1 MSKMTKINWS
11 TVLKIIV
18 AVASV
23 ILDNRKVIRSAELFL
38 LPVVR
43 EQAKKQLG

>member
-18 AVASV
+18 AVASA
-23 ILDNRKVIRSAELFL
+23 IFGT
-38 LPVVR
+38 
-43 EQAKKQLG
+43 LGVQGMVG

>member
-18 AVASV
+18 AVAPA
-23 ILDNRKVIRSAELFL
+23 ILGT
-38 LPVVR
+38 
-43 EQAKKQLG
+43 LGVQGMVG

>member
-18 AVASV
+18 AVVSA
-23 ILDNRKVIRSAELFL
+23 ILGT
-38 LPVVR
+38 
-43 EQAKKQLG
+43 LGVQGMVG

>member
-18 AVASV
+18 AVASA
-23 ILDNRKVIRSAELFL
+23 IHGT
-38 LPVVR
+38 
-43 EQAKKQLG
+43 LGVQGMVG

>member
-18 AVASV
+18 AVASA
-23 ILDNRKVIRSAELFL
+23 ILGT
-38 LPVVR
+38 
-43 EQAKKQLG
+43 LGV